1 MKLIRLTFLV
11 SALAMLSGCVAVPV
25 NSGYYD
31 AAPAVYVPAPVIYA
45 PPVFYGPSIGIGIY
59 GGRSGYG
66 GRGGRGG
73 GYRYR

>member
-11 SALAMLSGCVAVPV
+11 SALILLSGCVAVPV
-25 NSGYYD
+25 NSGYYGSGPVIY
-31 AAPAVYVPAPVIYA
+31 APAPVIYA

-59 GGRSGYG
+59 GGRSGYS
-66 GRGGRGG
+66 GRGGYGG

>member
-1 MKLIRLTFLV
+1 MKLIRLTFVV
-11 SALAMLSGCVAVPV
+11 STLALLTGCVAVPV
-25 NSGYYD
+25 NSGYYGSG
-31 AAPAVYVPAPVIYA
+31 PVVYAPAPVIYA

-66 GRGGRGG
+66 SRG

>member
-11 SALAMLSGCVAVPV
+11 SAVALLSGCVAVPV
-25 NSGYYD
+25 NSGYYGSG
-31 AAPAVYVPAPVIYA
+31 AVVYAPAPVIYA

-59 GGRSGYG
+59 GGRGGY
-66 GRGGRGG
+66 RG